1 MQEDTLGIVGLI
13 ASIVSIISAF
23 FAVLSWIKSRKNKTE
38 TEKMRDDIYKKFAS
52 LNDIQLMNEIN
63 LIIKSITERNFGKNK
78 VTSSVGKAG
87 FNDVLQLLNKI
98 KSQQIYNQ
106 SEIAKQVNK
115 GIRILKNTSLSDD
128 QIIDLTD
135 CLTNI
140 SRIIDTKERSK

>member
-1 MQEDTLGIVGLI
+1 MKWYEIVGLI

-52 LNDIQLMNEIN
+52 LNDVQLMNEIN
-63 LIIKSITERNFGKNK
+63 LTIKSITNRCFGKNK
-78 VTSSVGKAG
+78 TTSSLGKSG

-98 KSQQIYNQ
+98 KSQQIFNQ
-106 SEIAKQVNK
+106 SEIASQVNK
-115 GIRILKNTSLSDD
+115 GIKILKKSSLTDE

>member
-1 MQEDTLGIVGLI
+1 MEWYEVVGLI
-13 ASIVSIISAF
+13 ASVVSIVSAF
-23 FAVLSWIKSRKNKTE
+23 FAVLSWIKSRKNKNA
-38 TEKMRDDIYKKFAS
+38 TEKMRDDIYKKFVS
-52 LNDIQLMNEIN
+52 LNDVQLMNEIN
-63 LIIKSITERNFGKNK
+63 LTIKSITERSFGKNRT
-78 VTSSVGKAG
+78 TSSVGKSG

-106 SEIAKQVNK
+106 PEIAKQVNK
-115 GIRILKNTSLSDD
+115 GIKILKSSSLTDD